1 MVQQT
6 LLERVRVLSHA
17 LIEAPRLFSYCYTLQ
32 AVEMDTSRIE
42 DFTEFFYYCTS
53 LRSIPL
59 LDTSAGRDFSYMFS
73 GCSSLVALPPLNT
86 SNGRSFRYMF
96 AWLNDY
102 GGSLSLLPLLDTRR
116 GREFDGM
123 FDGTPLRII
132 PALDLS
138 GIRGQIGFSS
148 SYGLG
153 RIEVV
158 GLGAANDESITVNVS
173 WTALDAAALNALYRN
188 LEPISCGGSIAIGG
202 TPGSQQPEH
211 QPELATSK
219 GWTITY

>member
-42 DFTEFFYYCTS
+42 DFSEFFYYCTS
-53 LRSIPL
+53 LRSIPH
-59 LDTSAGRDFSYMFS
+59 LDTRNGRDFSYMFS
-73 GCSSLVALPPLNT
+73 GCSSLVALPALDT
-86 SNGRSFRYMF
+86 SNGIYFRYMF
-96 AWLNDY
+96 AWMNDY
-102 GGSLSLLPLLDTRR
+102 GGALSALPLLDTHR
-116 GREFDGM
+116 GREFNGM
-123 FDGTPLRII
+123 FDGTALRTI

-138 GIRGQIGFSS
+138 GIRGEIGFSS

-153 RIEVV
+153 RIDVV
-158 GLGAANDESITVNVS
+158 GIGAANDESITVNVS

-188 LEPISCGGSIAIGG
+188 LESITCGGSVYIGG

-219 GWTITY
+219 GWTIYY

>member
-6 LLERVRVLSHA
+6 LLERVRVLSHS

-32 AVEMDTSRIE
+32 AVEMDTSLIE

-59 LDTSAGRDFSYMFS
+59 LDTSSGRDFSYMFS

-153 RIEVV
+153 RIDAM